1 MVAQTQ
7 QGNMQ
12 ALNERESRNA
22 LVDAETRLGSNDR
35 GLVPFIDQLAYSC
48 HSAGNY
54 DEAEECYSRAISI
67 TEKNEGEDS
76 PHLVPRL
83 HNLAVLYRIQEKF
96 KEAEQVY
103 KRTIS
108 ITQNFEPDKILDLA
122 TQKNYLAGL
131 YFAWGRLPDAENLV
145 NDSLK
150 IYTDVLGRDHE
161 YASFCL
167 MGLALIHKHA
177 GKDAQAEQ
185 FFSECE
191 RQMKAAPRLEYLES
205 FQDIAHSLFFLSRQ
219 HYRQGRLEDAQIL
232 FRYALL
238 SETWELWPYHP
249 FVSQSLHL
257 LADLYAAQGMYGEAE
272 HIYKKALVLRQSV
285 LGDQHASVATTAHS
299 LAKLLHREKRFEEAG
314 NLYKLALSIRRHA
327 SYPPLLAQTLTAYA
341 DLLKETREGDKGKDL
356 EDEAKRILDA
366 YKPAVQDRT

>member
-1 MVAQTQ
+1 MVATIRH
-7 QGNMQ
+7 GKMQ
-12 ALNERESRNA
+12 APNETESRKA
-22 LVDAETRLGSNDR
+22 LVDAESRLGSSDR
-35 GLVPFIDQLAYSC
+35 TLVPLLDQLAYAC
-48 HSAGNY
+48 HSSGNHAQ
-54 DEAEECYSRAISI
+54 AEECYLRAIDI
-67 TEKNEGEDS
+67 TEKNEGENS

-83 HNLAVLYRIQEKF
+83 HNLAVLFRIQEKF
-96 KEAEQVY
+96 KDAEQVY

-108 ITQNFEPDKILDLA
+108 ITENFAQDKVLDLA

-131 YFAWGRLPDAENLV
+131 YFAWGRLPDAETLV

-150 IYTDVLGRDHE
+150 IYKEILGQDHE
-161 YASFCL
+161 YAAFCT
-167 MGLALIHKHA
+167 MGLALIHKHG
-177 GKDAQAEQ
+177 GKDRQADQ
-185 FFSECE
+185 CFSECE
-191 RQMKAAPRLEYLES
+191 RQMKGAPRLEYLES

-219 HYRQGRLEDAQIL
+219 HYRQGRLDDAQVL

-257 LADLYAAQGMYGEAE
+257 LADLYAAQGMFGEAE
-272 HIYKKALVLRQSV
+272 HIYKKALALRQSV

-299 LAKLLHREKRFEEAG
+299 LAKLLHREKRFEEAE
-314 NLYKLALSIRRHA
+314 NLYKLSLSARRHA

-341 DLLKETREGDKGKDL
+341 DLLKEVGEGARSNEL

-366 YKPAVQDRT
+366 YKPAVQDRI